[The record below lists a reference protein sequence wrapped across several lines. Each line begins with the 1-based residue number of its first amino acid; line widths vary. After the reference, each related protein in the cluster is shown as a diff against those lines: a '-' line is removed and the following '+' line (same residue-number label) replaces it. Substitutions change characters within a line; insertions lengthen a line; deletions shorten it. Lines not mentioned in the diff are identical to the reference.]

1 MSVVIHVRI
10 PRQLKEKIDE
20 LGINVSE
27 EVRKYLE
34 KRVRQAEMERVAD
47 LIRSRL
53 QRMKKVSDSTQLIRQ
68 DRESR

>member
-27 EVRKYLE
+27 EVRQYLE
-34 KRVRQAEMERVAD
+34 KRVRQAEMERIAG

-53 QRMKKVSDSTQLIRQ
+53 QRMRKVSDSTQLIRQ